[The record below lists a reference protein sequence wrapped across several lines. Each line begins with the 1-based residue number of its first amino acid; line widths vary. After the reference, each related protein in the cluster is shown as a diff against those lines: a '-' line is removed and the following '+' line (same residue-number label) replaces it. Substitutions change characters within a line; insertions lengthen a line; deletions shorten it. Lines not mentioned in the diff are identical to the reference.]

1 MPLSA
6 RPAGLHNH
14 PPAPPPWNRKAGM
27 HDAPR
32 SPEAVLTLVPDVLSS
47 DQAARLAYLAFD
59 AGSDMR
65 TVARS
70 KDGRLVEVNET
81 FLRLTGYSRGEVL
94 GHSVLELGLWVEPA
108 RHQDLLVGLES
119 RGSVSGF
126 EVELRMKA
134 GEKRL

>member
-32 SPEAVLTLVPDVLSS
+32 SHEPVLTLVPDVLSS

-59 AGSDMR
+59 AGPDMR

-70 KDGRLVEVNET
+70 KDGRLVQVNET
-81 FLRLTGYSRGEVL
+81 FLRLTGHPPTHVL
-94 GHSVLELGLWVEPA
+94 RHSGSDVRLG
-108 RHQDLLVGLES
+108 
-119 RGSVSGF
+119 
-126 EVELRMKA
+126 
-134 GEKRL
+134 